1 MRLILVYLSWI
12 CVVTAGPM
20 AKEYCLRCIQT
31 SANRRALPR
40 IVKELTAAIAR
51 LIALAD
57 DVIWHIENVTRSMS
71 ELAQSTNILLID
83 DDQELGAM
91 LMDFLAA
98 DHLTLT
104 ASNTGESGLQA
115 FAQGEFDLLI
125 LDIMLPGISGLDVL
139 KTIRQK
145 SNVPVIML
153 TARGDDIDRI
163 IGLEFGADDYLAKP
177 FNPRELVARIKAILR
192 RAKQGNNE
200 HQQLSLGGINLN
212 VRTRVATVADK
223 ALTLTGTEF
232 EILKFLL
239 EVPGEVVSKEQ
250 LSERALGR
258 RLLPYDRSID
268 THISNLRG
276 KLEKAGNRNDTIQN
290 QRGIGYLLVPGS

>member
-1 MRLILVYLSWI
+1 M
-12 CVVTAGPM
+12 TGNT
-20 AKEYCLRCIQT
+20 KT
-31 SANRRALPR
+31 
-40 IVKELTAAIAR
+40 
-51 LIALAD
+51 
-57 DVIWHIENVTRSMS
+57 
-71 ELAQSTNILLID
+71 TNILLID

-91 LMDFLAA
+91 LQDFLAA
-98 DHLTLT
+98 DHLTLS
-104 ASNTGESGLQA
+104 ASHTGENGLAA
-115 FAQGEFDLLI
+115 FEKGGFDLLI

-139 KTIRQK
+139 KKIRRK

-177 FNPRELVARIKAILR
+177 FNPRELTARIKAILR
-192 RAKQGNNE
+192 RARNDHSNV
-200 HQQLSLGGINLN
+200 QQLSLGGIDLN
-212 VRTRVATVADK
+212 VRTRVATVDGRE
-223 ALTLTGTEF
+223 LTLTGTEF

-276 KLEKAGNRNDTIQN
+276 KLERAGNRNDTIQN